1 MTTPR
6 LATLRS
12 ALALFRLRFVLQ
24 QIALALVLFVLSV
37 VWLQI
42 PDANV
47 FDIFGTIILALAILA
62 LAGGGESFL
71 LLRLVGQAPSRAK
84 LLRGTLI
91 LIAAVILWFGWSV
104 AIDHVQAGNALRA
117 GYENSR
123 FSHLLRN
130 VFSYR
135 HIYLWLGWLD
145 SILEWV
151 GTGIIVLFAYC
162 ALAATYPLRAMA
174 RSFRSGTYWIAL
186 FVGVFLA
193 TAITSSLVKL
203 DTRPRRAHRAAQ
215 SHPAPELRSP
225 CRRRHRKLPAR
236 DPRGLHSSGHARGY
250 AGSKPASHRRQTI
263 ASNELMNPSARGR
276 MGLLAGLQ

>member
-1 MTTPR
+1 MTSPR
-6 LATLRS
+6 LATFRS
-12 ALALFRLRFVLQ
+12 ALALFRVGFVLQ

-62 LAGGGESFL
+62 LAGFGESFL

-91 LIAAVILWFGWSV
+91 LIAAVILWFGWSA
-104 AIDHVQAGNALRA
+104 AIDHLQAGNALRA

-151 GTGIIVLFAYC
+151 GTGVIVLLAFC
-162 ALAATYPLRAMA
+162 TLAAPYPLRAMA
-174 RSFRSGTYWIAL
+174 RSFRSGTLWMAL
-186 FVGVFLA
+186 FVGVFFA
-193 TAITSSLVKL
+193 TAITSSLVNW
-203 DTRPRRAHRAAQ
+203 TPGHGARI
-215 SHPAPELRSP
+215 ELLSLILRLSFAV
-225 CRRRHRKLPAR
+225 LVVAVIV
-236 DPRGLHSSGHARGY
+236 SF
-250 AGSKPASHRRQTI
+250 
-263 ASNELMNPSARGR
+263 
-276 MGLLAGLQ
+276 LLAILAVCIRQATPAGTPEASQPLTAGKP

>member
-1 MTTPR
+1 MTAPR

-12 ALALFRLRFVLQ
+12 ALALFRIGFVLQ

-71 LLRLVGQAPSRAK
+71 LLRLVAQAPSRAK

-91 LIAAVILWFGWSV
+91 LIAAVILWFGWSA
-104 AIDHVQAGNALRA
+104 AIDHLQAGNALRA

-130 VFSYR
+130 IFSYR

-186 FVGVFLA
+186 FIGVFLA
-193 TAITSSLVKL
+193 TAITSSLVNWTPGHGARIEL
-203 DTRPRRAHRAAQ
+203 LSLILRFSLAVLVVAAIV
-215 SHPAPELRSP
+215 SF
-225 CRRRHRKLPAR
+225 
-236 DPRGLHSSGHARGY
+236 
-250 AGSKPASHRRQTI
+250 
-263 ASNELMNPSARGR
+263 
-276 MGLLAGLQ
+276 LLAILAVCIRQATPAGTPEASQPLTAGKP